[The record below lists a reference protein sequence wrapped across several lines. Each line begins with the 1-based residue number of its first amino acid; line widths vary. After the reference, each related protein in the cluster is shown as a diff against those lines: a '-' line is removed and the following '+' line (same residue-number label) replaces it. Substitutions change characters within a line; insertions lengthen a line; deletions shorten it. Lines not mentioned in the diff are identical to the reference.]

1 MRKFLLTLCVFISLS
16 NYSNSQIVISQVYG
30 GGGNSGATYTHDYI
44 ELFNRGT
51 SAVSIAGWSIQYTSS
66 AGTTWQ
72 KTDLSGTL
80 LPGQYYLIQQ
90 AQGAGGTTALPT
102 PDVTGTIAMSGT
114 NGKVVL
120 LNVNTLITAG
130 TSCPSGV
137 IVEDI
142 VGFGSANCFEGT
154 GATPVLSNTTAA
166 IRNSNGC
173 ADGGNNN
180 SDFTTGA
187 PTPRNSASP
196 LNPCSGPPGL
206 SVSVATGT
214 NGAEPA
220 TNGTFTITLSAVAP
234 AGGITVTYN
243 LAGTAT
249 IITDYTDPQS
259 GSITIAEIGR
269 AHV

>member
-102 PDVTGTIAMSGT
+102 PDVTGTIAMLS
-114 NGKVVL
+114 
-120 LNVNTLITAG
+120 LIH
-130 TSCPSGV
+130 
-137 IVEDI
+137 I
-142 VGFGSANCFEGT
+142 
-154 GATPVLSNTTAA
+154 
-166 IRNSNGC
+166 
-173 ADGGNNN
+173 
-180 SDFTTGA
+180 
-187 PTPRNSASP
+187 
-196 LNPCSGPPGL
+196 
-206 SVSVATGT
+206 
-214 NGAEPA
+214 
-220 TNGTFTITLSAVAP
+220 
-234 AGGITVTYN
+234 
-243 LAGTAT
+243 
-249 IITDYTDPQS
+249 
-259 GSITIAEIGR
+259 
-269 AHV
+269 